1 MPSICTEICLWNGLE
16 YWSEGKMRFHSWIP
30 NRSKIHVD
38 FNPELQSGRKTCW
51 SLIRRFMNNDVLQIS
66 RCYLEK
72 IFFMVCDPQ
81 DIIPISGWVALGCL
95 VQKKVTRLNDELTR
109 QNCIWQTAPNVLLSE
124 AAYLEIKLFEELLI
138 STRYSVLVTLLHLY
152 NLKWPF

>member
-1 MPSICTEICLWNGLE
+1 MPSIRTEICLWNGLE
-16 YWSEGKMRFHSWIP
+16 YWFEGKIRFYSWIA
-30 NRSKIHVD
+30 NRSKIHAD
-38 FNPELQSGRKTCW
+38 FNPELPSVIKTCW
-51 SLIRRFMNNDVLQIS
+51 IVIRGFMNTDVLRIS

-81 DIIPISGWVALGCL
+81 DIIPISGWVALGCF

-124 AAYLEIKLFEELLI
+124 AAYLEIKLFEERLI
-138 STRYSVLVTLLHLY
+138 STRYSVLVTLLH
-152 NLKWPF
+152 